1 LSIEDLT
8 RQRRCA
14 ECVKN
19 ARGLG
24 QRETEGSMQSERE
37 RERERGGKC
46 ESRGREVEWRGD
58 VKAAELKE

>member
-37 RERERGGKC
+37 REREREGENVSQEGGKY
-46 ESRGREVEWRGD
+46 SGEVM
-58 VKAAELKE
+58 